1 MTPELTALTWAA
13 LLQIAQLGLAI
24 LFGDAQT
31 GIPYGAGPRDEP
43 RPLTGMAGR
52 VERAMNNH
60 QAALVLFTIA
70 VLAVT
75 LGGAP
80 TPLTATLA
88 WTYLAARIA
97 YVPAYMSGIPYLRST
112 LWTIALGATITLLVL
127 ALGGGGNV

>member
-75 LGGAP
+75 LGGAA

-88 WTYLAARIA
+88 WTYLAARAA

-112 LWTIALGATITLLVL
+112 FWTIALGATVTLLVL
-127 ALGGGGNV
+127 ALRGGGNV

>member
-75 LGGAP
+75 LGNASSA
-80 TPLTATLA
+80 LTAACA
-88 WTYLAARIA
+88 WIYLAARVA

-112 LWTIALGATITLLVL
+112 FWTIALGATITLLVL
-127 ALGGGGNV
+127 ALRGGGNV